1 MTSIG
6 SRLLS
11 AWPLLLY
18 LLLMPTMLWLGFWQ
32 LDKSGQRAQALS
44 RYETQLE
51 NDTTQDAAALTDP
64 QSFSPVT
71 ATGEFIRDRQLLID
85 NIVVDGQA
93 GAYVIS
99 PMVLSDGQTLLI
111 NRGWIPLTSERTPAV
126 PLTVPPGVQTVIGR
140 VGKLPVGGLKL
151 GDNPTTTER
160 WPPLLVFPTMAE
172 LSNLLDL
179 KPKNWVLLS
188 TTPLADES
196 ESFVRRWAPGGLPPE
211 RHMGYAVQW
220 FAMSIALTLL
230 MVGAWWRTRS
240 KNNRE

>member
-1 MTSIG
+1 MTAVS
-6 SRLLS
+6 SRLLN
-11 AWPLLLY
+11 AWPVLLY
-18 LLLMPTMLWLGFWQ
+18 LVLMPTMLWLGFWQ
-32 LDKSGQRAQALS
+32 LDKSGQRAQALA

-51 NDTTQDAAALTDP
+51 NSETQDAAELIDP
-64 QSFSPVT
+64 EPFSPVS
-71 ATGEFIRDRQLLID
+71 ATGEFVADRQLLID

-99 PMVLSDGQTLLI
+99 PMVLSGGRTLLI
-111 NRGWIPLTSERTPAV
+111 NRGWIPLTSERTSAV
-126 PLTVPPGVQTVIGR
+126 PLTVPTEVQTVVGR

-151 GDNPTTTER
+151 GENPTTTER

-172 LSNLLDL
+172 LSSLLEREL
-179 KPKNWVLLS
+179 VGWVLLS
-188 TTPLADES
+188 TDPLADES
-196 ESFVRRWAPGGLPPE
+196 ERFVRRWTPGGLPPE

-230 MVGAWWRTRS
+230 MMGAWWRTRS